1 MLRTKFVRKPAK
13 AFTLIE
19 LLVVI
24 AIIGVLVGLLVPAV
38 QGARAAARRAQCTN
52 NLKQIGLAITQFVT
66 AKNSFP
72 NAGTYQNLQN
82 MPVGPMSGLS
92 GTGNTF
98 APTALY
104 SWVVD
109 VLPYLDNQ
117 EIYNSWNKKLPY
129 NWNAQNPANPNDT
142 NPFNAKLAQ
151 TTIATLI
158 CPDDLSALDQGKGH
172 LSYVVNMGHS
182 RFHFNMLGQISP
194 PRWDGATKSN
204 ITPGLNWGAD
214 STAIN
219 KKLALFFL
227 GTTSAADQWNTK
239 STLASIADGA
249 SNTIMATENVK
260 AGFVAGYAMAGGAE
274 ANWACPHP
282 NIIGFIGSDNIC
294 GNTGIC
300 NGTRPDP
307 NSEWPGWA
315 QANDKNGKE
324 GINADD
330 DAPDGFSP
338 FPSSGHSGG
347 INAVMA
353 DGSVRFIKET
363 TDGTV
368 FAKLISPQGSK
379 LPANIKQLPLS
390 NDE

>member
-1 MLRTKFVRKPAK
+1 MERKRRE

-92 GTGNTF
+92 ATGNTF

-142 NPFNAKLAQ
+142 NPFNAKLAN
-151 TTIATLI
+151 TTIASLI
-158 CPDDLSALDQGKGH
+158 CPDDLSALDPGKGH

-182 RFHFNMLGQISP
+182 RFHYTQPSMSISP
-194 PRWDGATKSN
+194 PRWDGISRGNQPIA
-204 ITPGLNWGAD
+204 LNWGAD

-227 GTTSAADQWNTK
+227 
-239 STLASIADGA
+239 
-249 SNTIMATENVK
+249 
-260 AGFVAGYAMAGGAE
+260 
-274 ANWACPHP
+274 
-282 NIIGFIGSDNIC
+282 
-294 GNTGIC
+294 
-300 NGTRPDP
+300 
-307 NSEWPGWA
+307 
-315 QANDKNGKE
+315 
-324 GINADD
+324 
-330 DAPDGFSP
+330 
-338 FPSSGHSGG
+338 
-347 INAVMA
+347 
-353 DGSVRFIKET
+353 
-363 TDGTV
+363 
-368 FAKLISPQGSK
+368 
-379 LPANIKQLPLS
+379 
-390 NDE
+390 

>member
-1 MLRTKFVRKPAK
+1 MLRTGLERKRRE

-38 QGARAAARRAQCTN
+38 QGARAAARRVQCTN
-52 NLKQIGLAITQFVT
+52 NLKQIGLAMSQFVT

-72 NAGTYQNLQN
+72 NAGTYQNQQN
-82 MPVGPMSGLS
+82 MPVGPLSGMS
-92 GTGNTF
+92 GTGNSF
-98 APTALY
+98 ATTALY
-104 SWVVD
+104 SWVVE

-142 NPFNAKLAQ
+142 NPFNAKLAN
-151 TTIATLI
+151 TTISSLI

-182 RFHFNMLGQISP
+182 RFHYSQLGVISP
-194 PRWDGATKSN
+194 PRWDGSSHSN
-204 ITPGLNWGAD
+204 VTPGLNWGAD

-219 KKLALFFL
+219 KKLGLFFL
-227 GTTSAADQWNTK
+227 GSTNATDPWNSK

-249 SNTIMATENVK
+249 SNTIMATENIK
-260 AGFVAGYAMAGGAE
+260 AGYSASFQMAGGAE

-294 GNTGIC
+294 GTTGVC
-300 NGTRPDP
+300 SGTRPDP
-307 NSEWPGWA
+307 NSEWPGWSL
-315 QANDKNGKE
+315 ANDKNGKE
-324 GINADD
+324 GINADPD
-330 DAPDGFSP
+330 SPDGFSP

-347 INAVMA
+347 INAAMA

-363 TDGTV
+363 TDGNV

-390 NDE
+390 NDD